1 MKIREFAE
9 KFDGFVK
16 CNSSDSLQAALGKA
30 KGSHRPV
37 FVYNSDIYVG
47 VFWPYWALFKTR
59 PNADAKLS
67 EFLGPVPHY
76 FSYTSIFQV
85 IDQMLS
91 LRLYVIPFFD
101 DKGEIEG
108 VVTAK
113 GIIKKIF
120 EDKKLRP
127 DFLRNIKIRKVS
139 TVKTTD
145 SIRKIYSRMRKEAMS
160 RVVAVDD
167 EGRTRAILS
176 RQDIYMALIW
186 PTDKSR
192 MRTQSGKTKQ
202 LLFDK
207 EWPEK
212 LDFKIKEVMTTEVN
226 LIEES
231 EGKEEAIRQL
241 IKSGYGSI
249 LITDDLKKPVG
260 LISKRS
266 CLKAFLAL
274 REERMFPVLI
284 TDRKKLLDFFRL
296 EEIERILAQYG
307 RKVAKI
313 EPLSRLR
320 VVIDAVKNPAG
331 KATSFDL
338 TLKNVFR
345 GGKDVIVK
353 TQTYEIRDGLNE
365 LIRKSRKKMGL
376 E

>member
-30 KGSHRPV
+30 KSSHRPV
-37 FVYNSDIYVG
+37 FVYNSDIYAG

-91 LRLYVIPFFD
+91 LRLYVIPFFN

-353 TQTYEIRDGLNE
+353 TQT
-365 LIRKSRKKMGL
+365 
-376 E
+376 

>member
-1 MKIREFAE
+1 MKE
-9 KFDGFVK
+9 
-16 CNSSDSLQAALGKA
+16 
-30 KGSHRPV
+30 
-37 FVYNSDIYVG
+37 
-47 VFWPYWALFKTR
+47 
-59 PNADAKLS
+59 
-67 EFLGPVPHY
+67 
-76 FSYTSIFQV
+76 
-85 IDQMLS
+85 
-91 LRLYVIPFFD
+91 
-101 DKGEIEG
+101 
-108 VVTAK
+108 
-113 GIIKKIF
+113 
-120 EDKKLRP
+120 
-127 DFLRNIKIRKVS
+127 
-139 TVKTTD
+139 
-145 SIRKIYSRMRKEAMS
+145 
-160 RVVAVDD
+160 
-167 EGRTRAILS
+167 
-176 RQDIYMALIW
+176 DIYMALIW